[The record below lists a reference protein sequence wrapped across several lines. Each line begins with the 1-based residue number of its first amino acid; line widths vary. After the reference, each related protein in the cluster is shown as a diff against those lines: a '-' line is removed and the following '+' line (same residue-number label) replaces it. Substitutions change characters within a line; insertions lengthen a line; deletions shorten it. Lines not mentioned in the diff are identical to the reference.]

1 MLSIQKAQTDN
12 DFLAIA
18 DLADDIWHEHY
29 ASIITKEQ
37 IDYMVNEFQSCD
49 AIKKSVAENGYVYYM
64 AMYNGKL
71 YGYLGIHNEGDG
83 VIFISKVYVHKD
95 MRKKGIASSLLKRL
109 LNDYPDA
116 KKWYLTVNKYNS
128 NSIAAYKKCGFITT
142 RELVT
147 DIGNGFVMDDY
158 VMEKLL

>member
-1 MLSIQKAQTDN
+1 MVLCTSLMEKRMVLARKLLS
-12 DFLAIA
+12 
-18 DLADDIWHEHY
+18 EH
-29 ASIITKEQ
+29 
-37 IDYMVNEFQSCD
+37 
-49 AIKKSVAENGYVYYM
+49 
-64 AMYNGKL
+64 
-71 YGYLGIHNEGDG
+71 G